1 MVKMRTTMRL
11 KGSRRDLRV
20 KGQSQSSI
28 GSDPIPNVSDWKG
41 MIMTNSSGSILLNI
55 YSKILK
61 RSESISFILYISE
74 QIREELSILPG
85 SLSD

>member
-28 GSDPIPNVSDWKG
+28 GSDPINVSDWKG